1 MKNSPLNELTAQDIA
16 RKQKKLDRIDK
27 RIERKDDKFKAKVSS
42 GKKGTDM
49 DITRHERS
57 LSGLKERKHKTEHQI
72 KTGERGR
79 PTSLKN
85 EAWLAGPSRKPSSPV
100 NNLGFTMP
108 HSPLNQN
115 DSIAAVKAFKLDTEN
130 YMKREFKGNN
140 PRLGP
145 ITPEQNAA
153 EAKSEQSGKYYNI
166 EEKRL
171 KLIPTDDAEVQDV
184 DFKNKLK
191 KWQLPP
197 LDRKSPLNQGHENP
211 KHGSSY
217 IETYPT
223 ATGKWGGKLPEW
235 EANKVWSDSSS
246 TWISN
251 PKDVNLTR
259 PQLERK
265 SDSLRIDR
273 LQKDFDKKW
282 KSPLNQNEKVY
293 NMTPNVS
300 EKEAAG
306 VREKFDRTYMKRG
319 SHAHA
324 DSEFEK
330 ATYQLM
336 NEGVIKETDNKSMPL
351 IEKRMKE
358 NKRNK

>member
-85 EAWLAGPSRKPSSPV
+85 EAWLAGPSRKSSSPV

-108 HSPLNQN
+108 HSSLNQN
-115 DSIAAVKAFKLDTEN
+115 EFDIDYSGAKAVDLGNIPPSNFTKAKKKLVKDYGGADNPE
-130 YMKREFKGNN
+130 YQMEKGAYFYDKQKDKM
-140 PRLGP
+140 RSSYLEY
-145 ITPEQNAA
+145 PE
-153 EAKSEQSGKYYNI
+153 
-166 EEKRL
+166 
-171 KLIPTDDAEVQDV
+171 DAEGV
-184 DFKNKLK
+184 DERYLGKNWDNKS
-191 KWQLPP
+191 P
-197 LDRKSPLNQGHENP
+197 LDR
-211 KHGSSY
+211 
-217 IETYPT
+217 
-223 ATGKWGGKLPEW
+223 
-235 EANKVWSDSSS
+235 
-246 TWISN
+246 
-251 PKDVNLTR
+251 
-259 PQLERK
+259 
-265 SDSLRIDR
+265 
-273 LQKDFDKKW
+273 

-324 DSEFEK
+324 
-330 ATYQLM
+330 
-336 NEGVIKETDNKSMPL
+336 
-351 IEKRMKE
+351 
-358 NKRNK
+358 

>member
-85 EAWLAGPSRKPSSPV
+85 EAWLAGPSRKSSSPV

-115 DSIAAVKAFKLDTEN
+115 DSIAAVKAWDKMKSG
-130 YMKREFKGNN
+130 YMNRSQF
-140 PRLGP
+140 
-145 ITPEQNAA
+145 TPEYNKK
-153 EAKSEQSGKYYNI
+153 EYDREKNEFYYNI
-166 EEKRL
+166 EKKKMR
-171 KLIPTDDAEVQDV
+171 LIPTDDGEVQDV

-197 LDRKSPLNQGHENP
+197 Q
-211 KHGSSY
+211 
-217 IETYPT
+217 
-223 ATGKWGGKLPEW
+223 
-235 EANKVWSDSSS
+235 
-246 TWISN
+246 
-251 PKDVNLTR
+251 
-259 PQLERK
+259 
-265 SDSLRIDR
+265 
-273 LQKDFDKKW
+273 
-282 KSPLNQNEKVY
+282 
-293 NMTPNVS
+293 
-300 EKEAAG
+300 
-306 VREKFDRTYMKRG
+306 
-319 SHAHA
+319 
-324 DSEFEK
+324 
-330 ATYQLM
+330 
-336 NEGVIKETDNKSMPL
+336 
-351 IEKRMKE
+351 
-358 NKRNK
+358 

>member
-85 EAWLAGPSRKPSSPV
+85 EAWLAGPSRKSSSPV

-197 LDRKSPLNQGHENP
+197 LDR
-211 KHGSSY
+211 
-217 IETYPT
+217 
-223 ATGKWGGKLPEW
+223 
-235 EANKVWSDSSS
+235 
-246 TWISN
+246 
-251 PKDVNLTR
+251 R
-259 PQLERK
+259 
-265 SDSLRIDR
+265 
-273 LQKDFDKKW
+273 
-282 KSPLNQNEKVY
+282 SPLNQNEKVY

-300 EKEAAG
+300 EEEAAG

>member
-1 MKNSPLNELTAQDIA
+1 M
-16 RKQKKLDRIDK
+16 
-27 RIERKDDKFKAKVSS
+27 
-42 GKKGTDM
+42 
-49 DITRHERS
+49 
-57 LSGLKERKHKTEHQI
+57 KTE
-72 KTGERGR
+72 
-79 PTSLKN
+79 
-85 EAWLAGPSRKPSSPV
+85 SP
-100 NNLGFTMP
+100 LGFTMP

-191 KWQLPP
+191 KWQL
-197 LDRKSPLNQGHENP
+197 SPLNQKEKILKQEKGYTGADVFLGE
-211 KHGSSY
+211 K
-217 IETYPT
+217 YPHKPT
-223 ATGKWGGKLPEW
+223 
-235 EANKVWSDSSS
+235 
-246 TWISN
+246 
-251 PKDVNLTR
+251 
-259 PQLERK
+259 
-265 SDSLRIDR
+265 
-273 LQKDFDKKW
+273 
-282 KSPLNQNEKVY
+282 EKVY

-336 NEGVIKETDNKSMPL
+336 NEGAIKETDNKSMPL